1 MSLLGSDVI
10 LDFHR
15 SCCFHYAVI
24 GSWDQP
30 LTSLSIKGSLKA
42 DGGSFEENSHMKNYF
57 GSDNVNGGIG
67 GASGGTILLF
77 LRALA
82 LGDVGILS
90 SVGGHGSPDG
100 SGGGGGGRI
109 HFHWSDI
116 PTGDVYQ
123 PVASVEGSI
132 HARFV
137 YVVLNFTSCS
147 CALLHFL

>member
-1 MSLLGSDVI
+1 M
-10 LDFHR
+10 
-15 SCCFHYAVI
+15 I
-24 GSWDQP
+24 GSWEQP
-30 LTSLSIKGSLKA
+30 LTSLSVKGSVKA
-42 DGGSFEENSHMKNYF
+42 DGGSFGDKSHSRYF
-57 GSDNVNGGIG
+57 VGSDNVNGGIG

-82 LGDVGILS
+82 LGDLGILS

-137 YVVLNFTSCS
+137 FIILKVSLFVRAFFCIFIN
-147 CALLHFL
+147 

>member
-1 MSLLGSDVI
+1 M
-10 LDFHR
+10 
-15 SCCFHYAVI
+15 I
-24 GSWDQP
+24 GSWEQP

-42 DGGSFEENSHMKNYF
+42 DGGSFGDKGHKKSF
-57 GSDNVNGGIG
+57 LRSDNVKGGIG

-132 HARFV
+132 HARLV
-137 YVVLNFTSCS
+137 YIIMKVSLVVR
-147 CALLHFL
+147 ALFCILINQPSHTFIQSQCHL